1 MPTFLDSGNVLL
13 NDTIAPKKRVFR
25 NNIKTFA
32 EDKFPNVGTT
42 DENAG
47 RFDQLEGKLAN
58 VVQTLGGIANLLFT
72 TFDLAVARTTGIQ
85 GTSAEFSTLVRQATD
100 LKNIVEKYAN
110 FNMFE
115 PSQISQLGNYL
126 AQAQVQQDAV
136 QTGIAD
142 NIRAVQTN
150 LFPLWNPINTIL
162 NITFKRMLNFIQGYS
177 QTAPLTGT
185 IRATDT
191 SAIRQYVGFGY
202 DGMSGGYSPQDF
214 FQDLG
219 DFGRSQKDNV
229 YAFKVADDL
238 RKYRTGGAI
247 IPAFSQTPSGSI
259 FGSDGYVINRVAYS
273 DPRRF
278 Y

>member
-13 NDTIAPKKRVFR
+13 NDTLAPKKRVSR

-100 LKNIVEKYAN
+100 LKNLVEKYAN

-142 NIRAVQTN
+142 NIAPVRTN
-150 LFPLWNPINTIL
+150 LAPLWNPINTIL
-162 NITFKRMLNFIQGYS
+162 NITFKRMLNYIQGYS

-185 IRATDT
+185 IRTT
-191 SAIRQYVGFGY
+191 PSSAIREYIGFGY
-202 DGMSGGYSPQDF
+202 GMSGGYSPQDL

-238 RKYRTGGAI
+238 RKFRTGGAI

-259 FGSDGYVINRVAYS
+259 FGTDGYIIDKIQYS
-273 DPRRF
+273 NPRRF

>member
-1 MPTFLDSGNVLL
+1 MPSFLDSGNVLL

-25 NNIKTFA
+25 NTVKTFA
-32 EDKFPNVGTT
+32 EDKFPNIGTT

-47 RFDQLEGKLAN
+47 RFDQLESKLAN

-72 TFDLAVARTTGIQ
+72 TFDLAVARTVGIQ
-85 GTSAEFSTLVRQATD
+85 GTSAEFSNLVRQATD
-100 LKNIVEKYAN
+100 LKNLVEKYAN

-142 NIRAVQTN
+142 NIPTVQTN
-150 LFPLWNPINTIL
+150 LFPLWNPTNTIL
-162 NITFKRMLNFIQGYS
+162 NITFKRMLNYIQGYS
-177 QTAPLTGT
+177 QVAPLTGDFR
-185 IRATDT
+185 RADT
-191 SAIRQYVGFGY
+191 SAIREYVGFGY
-202 DGMSGGYSPQDF
+202 GMRGGYSPQDF

-259 FGSDGYVINRVAYS
+259 FGSDNYQINKIQYS